1 MSTARDIR
9 LAQNKYLGSVE
20 NAVDDFVD
28 EMTASLRQATRAIQ
42 RSFTKYLD
50 ALETGPG
57 GWVLDTADNRRLLN
71 ALQAKIDA
79 ETQLHLLARGKIESR
94 KAIRRTHRA
103 GRVRVIDTIPGA
115 KFKISATD
123 ARQIAGYTK
132 LSHRYIA
139 QLDADTATY
148 IRHVLTRGSLEGWS
162 PRQVANAI
170 VEGGQLEAGPVH
182 TVETRAELWARTEP
196 ARVAEEAN
204 LSRHMDAT
212 GEDNPWGQWIAQRDR
227 RTGADSL
234 RRHGKLKK
242 RTQWR
247 SQKIPGDKLKGLPP
261 LRPNDRC
268 SIQWLIR
275 DDWTDEQWQQIKA
288 GTPFYQVAA

>member
-28 EMTASLRQATRAIQ
+28 SMDLSLRTASKAIEKSFAT
-42 RSFTKYLD
+42 YLD

-57 GWVLDTADNRRLLN
+57 GWILDTADNRRLLN

-79 ETQLHLLARGKIESR
+79 ETQLHLLARGRIESR
-94 KAIRRTHRA
+94 KAIRKTHRA
-103 GRVRVIDTIPGA
+103 GRMNIIETIPGA
-115 KFKISATD
+115 KVKLNATD
-123 ARQIAGYTK
+123 ARQIAAYTK

-139 QLDADTATY
+139 QLDTDTADH
-148 IRHVLTRGSLEGWS
+148 IRSVLTKGSLEGWS

-170 VEGGQLEAGPVH
+170 VEGGKLKAGPVH

-212 GEDNPWGQWIAQRDR
+212 GEDNPWGQWIAQKDR
-227 RTGADSL
+227 RTGPDSL
-234 RRHGKLKK
+234 RRHGKV
-242 RTQWR
+242 RRRSGWR
-247 SQKIPGDKLKGLPP
+247 SQPVRGDKFLGLPP

-268 SIQWLIR
+268 SIQWLQR
-275 DDWTDEQWQQIKA
+275 EDWTDEQWQQIKA